1 MEFTFFDSDS
11 LTVCDINLE
20 VFPVDSSWKTDIGRS
35 VSRSIYPSGGN
46 WENFLI
52 DGGVKKTFIFM
63 EFTFFNSD
71 FSTVCRIDLEVFP
84 LDSAWKTG
92 IETPISRSISP
103 TDGK

>member
-1 MEFTFFDSDS
+1 
-11 LTVCDINLE
+11 
-20 VFPVDSSWKTDIGRS
+20 
-35 VSRSIYPSGGN
+35 
-46 WENFLI
+46 
-52 DGGVKKTFIFM
+52 M